1 MAKRGKR
8 AVDSACAIYA
18 RFSSD
23 KQRNESIEDQI
34 AACEEYA
41 EAHGYKVVATYADY
55 AKSGT
60 REDRPQFQLMIAE
73 SGEGMWSKLLVYKLD
88 RFARDRFAASVY
100 RRRLE
105 ENGVSL
111 VSAMESIPD
120 TPEGSILESVIEGF
134 NEYYSR
140 NLSQNVS
147 RGMNGN
153 ARRCMANGV
162 SVYGYDVGED
172 GRYIINEKEAANV
185 RAIFNLAA
193 TRATRR
199 EMLEWM
205 DERGIRN
212 SRGNKY
218 NYNSLRL
225 LLSCEKY
232 VGVYMFGD
240 VRIEN
245 GMPQIIERDLFDR
258 VQLSQRTRPRV
269 NAFPLSGILFDDET
283 GLPYHGTSGT
293 GCSGKSYLYYA
304 CKLENGTVRYNKD
317 DVEQAVE
324 EVISK
329 AFSERSVAEAI
340 ANAALQL
347 ISERFDGAELRE
359 AEERLK
365 AARNRR
371 ERLLDAIEDGVPAA
385 DVKPRLEEAKAEIE
399 KLTRKCVSLAH
410 PDIPSREW
418 IVEWVCTELGREMTK
433 SDIRRTIDKATID
446 EQGILRV
453 SIPWLAGLPIETE
466 KSGEHAGSS
475 MFAAVTDGRPDSSPC
490 ELFVS
495 RSHILLRS
503 HQRLEICDRRA
514 AKS

>member
-1 MAKRGKR
+1 MAKKGKR

-23 KQRNESIEDQI
+23 KQRSESIEDQI
-34 AACEEYA
+34 AACEDYA
-41 EAHGYKVVATYADY
+41 KAHGLKVVATYADY

-60 REDRPQFQLMIAE
+60 REDRPQFQLMVAE
-73 SGEGMWSKLLVYKLD
+73 SGEGMWSTLLVYKLD
-88 RFARDRFAASVY
+88 RFARDRFAAAVY

-105 ENGVSL
+105 ENGVAL

-140 NLSQNVS
+140 NLGQNVS

-162 SVYGYDVGED
+162 AVYGYDVGED
-172 GRYIINEKEAANV
+172 GRYVINEEEAANV
-185 RAIFNLAA
+185 KALFNFAA
-193 TRATRR
+193 TRATRK

-232 VGVYMFGD
+232 VGTYIFGD
-240 VRIEN
+240 VRIDG

-304 CKLENGTVRYNKD
+304 CKLESGTVRYNKD

-340 ANAALQL
+340 ADAALEL
-347 ISERFDGAELRE
+347 ISAQFDGGELRE
-359 AEERLK
+359 AEEKLK

-371 ERLLDAIEDGVPAA
+371 ERLLDAIEDGVPVA
-385 DVKPRLEEAKAEIE
+385 DVKPRLDETRAEIE
-399 KLTRKCVSLAH
+399 KLTQTCVALAH
-410 PDIPSREW
+410 PNIPSREW
-418 IVEWVCTELGREMTK
+418 IVEWVCRELGREMTK
-433 SDIRRTIDKATID
+433 SDIRRTIDSATID
-446 EQGILRV
+446 ERGVLRV
-453 SIPWLAGLPIETE
+453 RIPWLAGLPIETK
-466 KSGEHAGSS
+466 KSGEHAGKS
-475 MFAAVTDGRPDSSPC
+475 MFAAVTDGRPDRTSV

-495 RSHILLRS
+495 SAAIEIKSLSQLEKSALRVA
-503 HQRLEICDRRA
+503 RP
-514 AKS
+514 